1 MDRLSSLAYF
11 VRTAE
16 LGSFVRAGQ
25 ALGLSASAVG
35 KGITRLEE
43 QLGVRLFHRTTR
55 SLQMTSEGRVYFERC
70 RRILQDLDEA
80 DALLSHVSET
90 PRGRLRVSLPA
101 ASHILFEAAIIAFV
115 RRYPDIDL
123 DLDFSDRLVNLIDE
137 DVDIAIRTGELP
149 DSRLMRR
156 ALPSL
161 QLILCASPAYL
172 ARHGVPQ
179 SPRELEGHCG
189 IRFRYV
195 NTGKLQAW
203 PLRDLSELAD
213 VRTRTVFSSNNMEMV
228 RSAIINGLGVG
239 AVPDF
244 MIEPQLASGV
254 VQPLLGEYLKAPGQF
269 QMVWTSGKQLSS
281 KIRVF
286 VDFISDFVT
295 RQRQNG
301 VHGAAAR

>member
-1 MDRLSSLAYF
+1 M
-11 VRTAE
+11 
-16 LGSFVRAGQ
+16 
-25 ALGLSASAVG
+25 
-35 KGITRLEE
+35 
-43 QLGVRLFHRTTR
+43 
-55 SLQMTSEGRVYFERC
+55 
-70 RRILQDLDEA
+70 
-80 DALLSHVSET
+80 
-90 PRGRLRVSLPA
+90 
-101 ASHILFEAAIIAFV
+101 
-115 RRYPDIDL
+115 
-123 DLDFSDRLVNLIDE
+123 NLIDE

-161 QLILCASPAYL
+161 QLILCASPGL
-172 ARHGVPQ
+172 SCRHGVPQ

-203 PLRDLSELAD
+203 PLHDLSELAD

-269 QMVWTSGKQLSS
+269 QMVWTSGNS
-281 KIRVF
+281 F
-286 VDFISDFVT
+286 
-295 RQRQNG
+295 RQRSAFLSTLSATLSPDSGKMVFMEQPPG
-301 VHGAAAR
+301 ERADGRFWFFLIGPGGAGKSTVGTLLATRLGYECTDLDDEFCTHVHEYSRIYWPFWL